1 MATAKQTS
9 VSRRWM
15 PEHPL
20 PRSQLARWVLT
31 RVLRRW
37 QSLAAVLATAVV
49 AVATD
54 LLKPWPMKILIDN
67 GLYGKHPG
75 PRVSA
80 LFESLPGNQS
90 TWNLVV
96 WCVVGTVLV
105 FLIGRSLSL
114 VMALAEVRLG
124 RRLAFDLAE
133 ELFAHLQR
141 LSLRFH
147 HRRAV
152 GDSIR
157 RVARDS
163 ACVASIVR
171 AGLLPVFTSVLTLIS
186 MFAVL
191 WALDQVLTLAC
202 LVVVPVLIL
211 ILRRYAGP
219 MAELSYQQQE
229 AEGRLYAMVERTF
242 SAMPVIHAFARHDE
256 TDAEFRAGSE
266 ASIVAT
272 LSTTRTQLTFKLLV
286 GLTTAAG
293 TAVILGL
300 GAHRV
305 LAGELTVG
313 GMLVFITYLAA
324 LYSPLES
331 LVYTSQSMTSAIGS
345 ARRALDI
352 LMAEPDVQDR
362 PGAQAVGR
370 VAGHVRLESV
380 TFGYDEGQPVLHNI
394 DLDVTPGE
402 TVAIVGPS
410 GAGKSTL
417 VSLIPRF
424 FDPWH
429 GRLLID
435 GIDTRDLRL
444 RNLRDNVAIV
454 LQEPFLFPTSI
465 AANIAYGRPGAS
477 PARIEAAA
485 RAANA
490 HDFIMQLPRGYDT
503 VIGERGAT
511 LSGGERQ
518 RISIARALL
527 KDAPILILDE
537 PTSALDA
544 RNESHLVDALHRL
557 MHGRTTFII
566 AHRLSTIRSAT
577 QIVVL
582 DRGRI
587 TEIGSHSDLTWRN
600 GFYARLCT
608 LHFRSADEQGSPDV
622 SREDA

>member
-1 MATAKQTS
+1 MRSPQASSLELMHIIRPLRARYVQMTLLAVATQAMAILQPWPMQILIDH
-9 VSRRWM
+9 VLGD
-15 PEHPL
+15 HPL
-20 PRSQLARWVLT
+20 PAWLTWLPRSGHRGVLIGC
-31 RVLRRW
+31 
-37 QSLAAVLATAVV
+37 LAAVSF
-49 AVATD
+49 
-54 LLKPWPMKILIDN
+54 LLP
-67 GLYGKHPG
+67 
-75 PRVSA
+75 
-80 LFESLPGNQS
+80 
-90 TWNLVV
+90 
-96 WCVVGTVLV
+96 
-105 FLIGRSLSL
+105 
-114 VMALAEVRLG
+114 ALALLLESRFTLRSTELG
-124 RRLAFDLAE
+124 AQAAFLMARD
-133 ELFAHLQR
+133 LFAQLQR
-141 LSLRFH
+141 RSLRFH
-147 HRRAV
+147 TAHTV
-152 GDSIR
+152 GDSLT
-157 RVARDS
+157 RVVGDSWCISKVAAALFLTVTPAVVTIGVMIAVMARLN
-163 ACVASIVR
+163 AA
-171 AGLLPVFTSVLTLIS
+171 LTGV
-186 MFAVL
+186 AVL
-191 WALDQVLTLAC
+191 AAPFMAGAALIWGQK
-202 LVVVPVLIL
+202 
-211 ILRRYAGP
+211 LRR
-219 MAELSYQQQE
+219 LSHARRDVETRLQSHLQQ
-229 AEGRLYAMVERTF
+229 
-242 SAMPVIHAFARHDE
+242 
-256 TDAEFRAGSE
+256 
-266 ASIVAT
+266 T
-272 LSTTRTQLTFKLLV
+272 LSGIQVVQAFGQEERQRSAFTQLADESIQAQEQTVLLSRISQMSMGFAATVGTGAVLLV
-286 GLTTAAG
+286 GAG
-293 TAVILGL
+293 
-300 GAHRV
+300 RV
-305 LAGELTVG
+305 LNGTLTVG
-313 GMLVFITYLAA
+313 GLLVFLAYLKTLQGRFSNLGRAYNT
-324 LYSPLES
+324 LQSVHGQVERVLE
-331 LVYTSQSMTSAIGS
+331 
-345 ARRALDI
+345 I
-352 LMAEPDVQDR
+352 LTAEPDVQDR

-566 AHRLSTIRSAT
+566 AHRLSTIRNAGR
-577 QIVVL
+577 IVVL
-582 DRGRI
+582 EAGRI
-587 TEIGSHSDLTWRN
+587 VARGTHEELIREGGLYAGMVRTADGEFRTAPTRTE
-600 GFYARLCT
+600 
-608 LHFRSADEQGSPDV
+608 SAHPEFAIRDPQ
-622 SREDA
+622 